1 MTHHNDFIL
10 ALKYQG
16 KVLRESNGK
25 VFLPFNSEYSLLLKN
40 NRSYRA
46 MAQVFIDGM
55 DVSDGREFVIDP
67 HSNMEIERFLLDGNF
82 DKGNKFK
89 FVKSDHKD
97 VVDPSS
103 SDNGIVKVIFWE
115 EQSVSK
121 VEYVPYY
128 PYYPSQYQYYTYPQF
143 HYPPLYDTHT
153 TIRSNSMSNSV
164 GGGGT
169 ESSSFTHSS
178 TSVCTHYG
186 EETGATIE
194 GDESSQHFNT
204 VWTMD
209 KNYSTETVLQLQ
221 IVPTQKPVTVQG
233 TRRSHCPKCNYKIK
247 NSWTVHFCPHCGTRL
262 NK

>member
-10 ALKYQG
+10 ALKYHGQ
-16 KVLRESNGK
+16 VLRESNGK

-89 FVKSDHKD
+89 FVKSNHKD

-115 EQSVSK
+115 EQ
-121 VEYVPYY
+121 YYTYYPPYY
-128 PYYPSQYQYYTYPQF
+128 YSPPQMYYPSVYYSPPQMY
-143 HYPPLYDTHT
+143 YPPVYNSHT
-153 TIRSNSMSNSV
+153 TIRSNSM
-164 GGGGT
+164 GGGSA
-169 ESSSFTHSS
+169 SSNFTSS
-178 TSVCTHYG
+178 CTTTCTHFG
-186 EETGATIE
+186 EETVESGATVE
-194 GDESSQHFNT
+194 GSDSSQHFNT
-204 VWTMD
+204 TWTYD

-221 IVPTQKPVTVQG
+221 IVPTQKPITVQN
-233 TRRSHCPKCNYKIK
+233 TRRSHCPNCNYKIK
-247 NSWTVHFCPHCGTRL
+247 NSWTIHFCPHCGTRF

>member
-1 MTHHNDFIL
+1 MFVRLQGRPTMTHHNDFIL
-10 ALKYQG
+10 AIKYHGQ
-16 KVLRESNGK
+16 VLRESNGK

-89 FVKSDHKD
+89 FVKSNHKD

-115 EQSVSK
+115 EQ
-121 VEYVPYY
+121 YYTYYPPYY
-128 PYYPSQYQYYTYPQF
+128 YSPPQMYYPSVYNSP
-143 HYPPLYDTHT
+143 T
-153 TIRSNSMSNSV
+153 TIRSNSV
-164 GGGGT
+164 GGGSA
-169 ESSSFTHSS
+169 SSNFTSS
-178 TSVCTHYG
+178 CTSSCITTHYG
-186 EETGATIE
+186 EEMVEGGATVE
-194 GDESSQHFNT
+194 GSDSSQHFST
-204 VWTMD
+204 TWTYD

-221 IVPTQKPVTVQG
+221 IVPTQKPVTVQN
-233 TRRSHCPKCNYKIK
+233 TRRSHCPNCNYKIK